1 MVTAPPGNLMTLN
14 TNIFTLVTP
23 TLICS
28 LRLSSMYIKTKH
40 NKTKSHYLSTL
51 FALLEQKDFPYSHPK
66 HQMPIP
72 HDTGLPGSAYNNASA
87 YTVLI
92 NFVFKGAK
100 EYSFLLVSLVSV
112 NRYIMYRFSFFRL
125 CCTWVNISC
134 RPRAIIGPIMALAVG
149 WFITENI

>member
-28 LRLSSMYIKTKH
+28 LRLSSMYIKTQH
-40 NKTKSHYLSTL
+40 NNTKSHYLSTL
-51 FALLEQKDFPYSHPK
+51 FALLEQKDFPCSHPK

-72 HDTGLPGSAYNNASA
+72 HDTGLPGSTYNNASA
-87 YTVLI
+87 YTELI

-100 EYSFLLVSLVSV
+100 
-112 NRYIMYRFSFFRL
+112 
-125 CCTWVNISC
+125 
-134 RPRAIIGPIMALAVG
+134 
-149 WFITENI
+149 

>member
-1 MVTAPPGNLMTLN
+1 MVAAPPGNLMTLN

-28 LRLSSMYIKTKH
+28 LRVSSMYIKTQH

-51 FALLEQKDFPYSHPK
+51 FALLEQKGFPCSHPK

-72 HDTGLPGSAYNNASA
+72 HDIGLPGSAYNNASA

-100 EYSFLLVSLVSV
+100 
-112 NRYIMYRFSFFRL
+112 
-125 CCTWVNISC
+125 
-134 RPRAIIGPIMALAVG
+134 
-149 WFITENI
+149 